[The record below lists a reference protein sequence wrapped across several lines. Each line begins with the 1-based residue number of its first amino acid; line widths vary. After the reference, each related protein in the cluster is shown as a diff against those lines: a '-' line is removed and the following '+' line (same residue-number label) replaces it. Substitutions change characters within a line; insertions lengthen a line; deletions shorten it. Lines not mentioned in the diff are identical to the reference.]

1 MAGVCRLC
9 SKTEQDPR
17 ALSPR
22 RRRRSAS
29 PHPHPFPK
37 QHTQHSLFSGAS
49 LAAAAAASPPPLFLQ
64 PLLDALTSA
73 AAALASN
80 SVFMAGFWAWAA
92 AQVAKV
98 FTKRATA
105 GVWDVSALAD
115 SGGMPSSH
123 SALAVAVTAAAGRTL
138 GLASATFAV
147 ALCYAL
153 VVMYDAAGVRR
164 HAGKQAE
171 VLNVLLT
178 DVVSALAVE
187 HPVASRRLKEVLGH
201 TPRQVA
207 AGAVLGLAV
216 GLLLPLAPG
225 TQVV

>member
-1 MAGVCRLC
+1 MDERPRSGARARAQPPRFAWAGSLTLC
-9 SKTEQDPR
+9 TFPLP
-17 ALSPR
+17 LSP
-22 RRRRSAS
+22 
-29 PHPHPFPK
+29 
-37 QHTQHSLFSGAS
+37 
-49 LAAAAAASPPPLFLQ
+49 PLQ
-64 PLLDALTSA
+64 
-73 AAALASN
+73 
-80 SVFMAGFWAWAA
+80 
-92 AQVAKV
+92 V
-98 FTKRATA
+98 FTKRAKK
-105 GVWDVSALAD
+105 GVWDLSALVD

-178 DVVSALAVE
+178 DVVSSLQ
-187 HPVASRRLKEVLGH
+187 HPEGGGDPHPISSQRLKEVLGH

-216 GLLLPLAPG
+216 GLLLPLGPG
-225 TQVV
+225 LQAV

>member
-1 MAGVCRLC
+1 MVG
-9 SKTEQDPR
+9 KPR
-17 ALSPR
+17 AHSNPPFWRLQPSLSHTHTR
-22 RRRRSAS
+22 RR
-29 PHPHPFPK
+29 HPHLPPTAPSPK
-37 QHTQHSLFSGAS
+37 FQ
-49 LAAAAAASPPPLFLQ
+49 
-64 PLLDALTSA
+64 
-73 AAALASN
+73 
-80 SVFMAGFWAWAA
+80 
-92 AQVAKV
+92 V
-98 FTKRATA
+98 FTKRAKK
-105 GVWDVSALAD
+105 GVWDLSALVD

-171 VLNVLLT
+171 VLNVLLS
-178 DVVSALAVE
+178 DVMAS
-187 HPVASRRLKEVLGH
+187 HPVSSRRLKEVLGH

-216 GLLLPLAPG
+216 GLLLPLGPG
-225 TQVV
+225 VQVV